1 MPARPG
7 ADAEVKFSAKDSVGA
22 ECGARDK
29 PVCFY
34 CKKSGHTIN
43 NCFALNKKNKVP
55 KAVNLLKTETPLVQS
70 LSPPI
75 ATEQDL
81 DVCAPFLMK
90 GWVSLSVV
98 GPKVPVTIL
107 RDSAA
112 SQ

>member
-7 ADAEVKFSAKDSVGA
+7 ADAEVKFSAKDSVGR
-22 ECGARDK
+22 GTSQS
-29 PVCFY
+29 VFIV
-34 CKKSGHTIN
+34 KKRGHTIN

>member
-1 MPARPG
+1 MLRTVWGP
-7 ADAEVKFSAKDSVGA
+7 SVGR
-22 ECGARDK
+22 GTSQS
-29 PVCFY
+29 VFIV
-34 CKKSGHTIN
+34 KKSGHTIN